1 MSLPCTTAAGAAAAP
16 SATFGGLGTAPPAA
30 GGLTPTRAEIGDL
43 SLTVLGAGTPVTV
56 FSHGLG
62 GCGADL
68 RGLARW
74 VPGTRVLLDL
84 PGHGASRRPADTWT
98 YPALAAA
105 VAEVITATGATRAV
119 GVSASAGALL
129 NLLADDSRIIWRRR
143 LERVALLLPAALNNP
158 RDGAGTHRLAELGA
172 AIDRGDLA
180 TVTELLLAGLPE
192 SVRTGHTAR
201 GARLHAR
208 AAAARLVTRPAPR
221 PDPATVP
228 VADPG
233 SLPRLGAS
241 GLVIAESGDPLHPL
255 SVAAE
260 VADALDSRLVVLD
273 PGALLWTQRQR
284 SGALLADFLT

>member
-1 MSLPCTTAAGAAAAP
+1 MSLPCATAAVPATRGGQAPVAA
-16 SATFGGLGTAPPAA
+16 
-30 GGLTPTRAEIGDL
+30 EVGDL
-43 SLTVLGAGTPVTV
+43 SLTVLGSGAPVTV

-62 GCGADL
+62 GCGGDL

-74 VPGTRVLLDL
+74 VAGTRVLLDL
-84 PGHGASRRPADTWT
+84 PGHGASRRPADSWT
-98 YPALAAA
+98 YPDLAAA
-105 VAEVITATGATRAV
+105 VAEVITVTGATRAV

-129 NLLADDSRIIWRRR
+129 NLLADQSRITWRRR
-143 LERVALLLPAALNNP
+143 LERVALLLPAALDNP

-172 AIDRGDLA
+172 AIDRGEVT

-233 SLPRLGAS
+233 TLPRLGA
-241 GLVIAESGDPLHPL
+241 GALVITESGDPLHPL
-255 SVAAE
+255 SVATA
-260 VADALDSRLVVLD
+260 VADALGSPLVVLD
-273 PGALLWTQRQR
+273 AGALLWTQRQR
-284 SGALLADFLT
+284 SGALLADFLA